1 MGLKCWRLRF
11 MTILSWHHR
20 RAICGP
26 YSFVEHDSHFF
37 SWTWPQ
43 VHLDQTESPYNLFFF
58 RQRGI
63 HCHVH
68 SDFFLSANAP
78 QLYCPLDCDLGAVYD
93 GLWRVQQFSHRDPL
107 CIPRTETPFLSL
119 THRDHHSFLIRGGG
133 GGRVAYTAAGQL
145 LLNRKTFW
153 VW

>member
-1 MGLKCWRLRF
+1 MAHTLLLNMIHTSSLERDPKYIW
-11 MTILSWHHR
+11 TKQSHH
-20 RAICGP
+20 IT
-26 YSFVEHDSHFF
+26 F
-37 SWTWPQ
+37 
-43 VHLDQTESPYNLFFF
+43 FFF

-153 VW
+153 V